1 MSVRKGAS
9 RRTGIVEISSLTVVR
24 GEDGGLTLTLRYS
37 YEGRPPSFGKR
48 IEMAKQMLREPLECL
63 ESGKPADLGFAEDAV
78 RRIRT
83 DYFGA

>member
-9 RRTGIVEISSLTVVR
+9 RLPGIVEVSSLSVVR

-48 IEMAKQMLREPLECL
+48 VEMAKKMLREPLDRL
-63 ESGKPADLGFAEDAV
+63 ENGNPADLGFAEDAV
-78 RRIRT
+78 RRMRT
-83 DYFGA
+83 DHFGA